1 MKVLMLGWEYPPH
14 ITGGLGT
21 ACEGLTMALARGGV
35 DISFVVP
42 ALLGGE
48 RAPHMTLID
57 SWDGHAVAGD
67 KKNQVSSVIRN
78 HVKALLTAYGR
89 EEDSEE
95 KFRLG
100 EDKLVE
106 LLSSSDDDEEDLD
119 IAEELAAKKKPNAS
133 RYGNNMMEEVYGFS
147 QRVAQLVSRIDFDI
161 IHAHDWMTYPA
172 GVIASQVSGKPLVTH
187 VHSLEYDRSGRT
199 VHPTIHGIERL
210 GIENSGAVIAVSA
223 YTRSVVMDQHPVKGE
238 RVFVVHNGVSGKYR
252 RSLRSRVEKRHRGKT
267 VLFMGRITFQKGPDY
282 LVEAAA
288 KVISQIPDVKFVIA
302 GTGDMLPRLVGRV
315 ADLGL
320 QKHFDFPGFLSGAD
334 VEKMMRHADLYVMPS
349 VSEPFGISALEAI
362 SCDTPCLISKQS
374 GVGEV
379 LMHAL
384 KVDFWDVNRM
394 ADLMINALLYPS
406 MSFEMVKNA
415 AREAQRLRWGTAARR
430 TLEVY
435 RRVLAAPA

>member
-57 SWDGHAVAGD
+57 SWDEQAVPARLGGGAAT
-67 KKNQVSSVIRN
+67 KISS
-78 HVKALLTAYGR
+78 HVKTLFGCYAR
-89 EEDSEE
+89 EEEVE
-95 KFRLG
+95 NRLLLG
-100 EDKLVE
+100 EIESE
-106 LLSSSDDDEEDLD
+106 LEDEEGES
-119 IAEELAAKKKPNAS
+119 AEGAIPKKSPKAS
-133 RYGNNMMEEVYGFS
+133 RYGGNMMEEVYGFS
-147 QRVAQLVSRIDFDI
+147 QRVAQLVGRLDFDL

-172 GVIASQVSGKPLVTH
+172 AVVASRLTGKPLVTH
-187 VHSLEYDRSGRT
+187 VHSLEYDRSGQS

-223 YTRSVVMDQHPVKGE
+223 YTKSVVIDQHPVGGE

-252 RSLRSRVEKRHRGKT
+252 RSLKRRVEKKQRGKT
-267 VLFMGRITFQKGPDY
+267 VLFLGRITFQKGPDY
-282 LVEAAA
+282 LIEAASR
-288 KVISQIPDVKFVIA
+288 VIRHIPDVKFVIA
-302 GTGDMLPRLVGRV
+302 GTGDMLPQLVGRV
-315 ADLGL
+315 SDLGL
-320 QKHFDFPGFLSGAD
+320 QSHFDFPGFLAGPD
-334 VEKMMRHADLYVMPS
+334 VERMMRHADLYVMPS

-379 LMHAL
+379 LRHAL
-384 KVDFWDVNRM
+384 RVDFWDVNRM

-406 MSFEMVKNA
+406 MCYEMVRNA
-415 AREAQRLRWGTAARR
+415 SREAQRLRWGPAAHR

-435 RRVLAAPA
+435 RSVVS

>member
-48 RAPHMTLID
+48 SAPHMTLID
-57 SWDGHAVAGD
+57 SWDEQSVPARSGGRAAS
-67 KKNQVSSVIRN
+67 NISS
-78 HVKALLTAYGR
+78 HVKTLFGCYAR
-89 EEDSEE
+89 EEEVE
-95 KFRLG
+95 NRLLLG
-100 EDKLVE
+100 EIESE
-106 LLSSSDDDEEDLD
+106 LEDEEGES
-119 IAEELAAKKKPNAS
+119 AEGAIPKKSPKGS
-133 RYGNNMMEEVYGFS
+133 RYGGNMMEEVYGFS
-147 QRVAQLVSRIDFDI
+147 QRVAQLVGKLDFDL

-172 GVIASQVSGKPLVTH
+172 GVVASRLTGKPLVTH
-187 VHSLEYDRSGRT
+187 VHSLEYDRSGQS

-210 GIENSGAVIAVSA
+210 GIENSGAVIAVSG
-223 YTRSVVMDQHPVKGE
+223 YTRSVVIDQHPVEGE

-252 RSLRSRVEKRHRGKT
+252 RSLRKKVEKKQRGKT
-267 VLFMGRITFQKGPDY
+267 VLFLGRITFQKGPDY
-282 LVEAAA
+282 LVDAASR
-288 KVISQIPDVKFVIA
+288 VVRHIPDVKFVIA
-302 GTGDMLPRLVGRV
+302 GTGDMLPQLVGRV
-315 ADLGL
+315 SDLGL
-320 QKHFDFPGFLSGAD
+320 QNHFDFPGFLSGPD
-334 VEKMMRHADLYVMPS
+334 VERMMRQADLYVMPS

-379 LMHAL
+379 LRHAL
-384 KVDFWDVNRM
+384 RVDFWDVNRM

-406 MSFEMVKNA
+406 MCYEMVRNA
-415 AREAQRLRWGTAARR
+415 SREAQRLRWGPAARR

-435 RRVLAAPA
+435 RSVVS

>member
-1 MKVLMLGWEYPPH
+1 MLGWEYPPH

-57 SWDGHAVAGD
+57 SWDGQTLPSRREGIVVA
-67 KKNQVSSVIRN
+67 NATT
-78 HVKALLTAYGR
+78 HVKALFGCYAR
-89 EEDSEE
+89 EEEVESRLVVSELE
-95 KFRLG
+95 GDL
-100 EDKLVE
+100 
-106 LLSSSDDDEEDLD
+106 EEDEGESPGEV
-119 IAEELAAKKKPNAS
+119 IPKKSPKAS
-133 RYGNNMMEEVYGFS
+133 RYGGNMMEEVYGFS
-147 QRVAQLVSRIDFDI
+147 QRVAQLASRLDFDV

-172 GVIASQVSGKPLVTH
+172 GVVASRLSGKPLVAH
-187 VHSLEYDRSGRT
+187 VHSLEYDRSGQS

-223 YTRSVVMDQHPVKGE
+223 YTRSVVIDQHPVEGR

-252 RSLRSRVEKRHRGKT
+252 RSLRKRVEKKQRGKT
-267 VLFMGRITFQKGPDY
+267 VLFLGRITFQKGPDY
-282 LVEAAA
+282 FVEAAA
-288 KVISQIPDVKFVIA
+288 RVIRHIPEVKFVIA
-302 GTGDMLPRLVGRV
+302 GTGDMLPQLVGRV
-315 ADLGL
+315 GDMGL
-320 QKHFDFPGFLSGAD
+320 QNHFAFPGFLSGSD
-334 VEKMMRHADLYVMPS
+334 VERMMRHADLYVMPS

-379 LMHAL
+379 LRHAL

-406 MSFEMVKNA
+406 MCYEMVRNA
-415 AREAQRLRWGTAARR
+415 SREAQRLRWGPAARR

-435 RRVLAAPA
+435 RSVVG

>member
-57 SWDGHAVAGD
+57 SWDEQAVPARSGG
-67 KKNQVSSVIRN
+67 KLASNVSS
-78 HVKALLTAYGR
+78 HVKTLFGCYAR
-89 EEDSEE
+89 EEEVE
-95 KFRLG
+95 NRLLLG
-100 EDKLVE
+100 EIESE
-106 LLSSSDDDEEDLD
+106 LEDEEGES
-119 IAEELAAKKKPNAS
+119 AEGAIPKKSPKGS
-133 RYGNNMMEEVYGFS
+133 RYGGNMMEEVYGFS
-147 QRVAQLVSRIDFDI
+147 QRVAQLVGKLDFDL

-172 GVIASQVSGKPLVTH
+172 GVVASRLTGKPLVTH
-187 VHSLEYDRSGRT
+187 VHSLEYDRSGQS

-210 GIENSGAVIAVSA
+210 GIENSGAVIAVSG
-223 YTRSVVMDQHPVKGE
+223 YTRSVVIDQHPVEGE

-252 RSLRSRVEKRHRGKT
+252 RSLRKKVEKKQRGKT
-267 VLFMGRITFQKGPDY
+267 VLFLGRITFQKGPDY
-282 LVEAAA
+282 LVDAASR
-288 KVISQIPDVKFVIA
+288 VVRHIPDVKFVIA
-302 GTGDMLPRLVGRV
+302 GTGDMLPQLVGRV
-315 ADLGL
+315 NDLGL
-320 QKHFDFPGFLSGAD
+320 QNHFDFPGFLSGPD
-334 VEKMMRHADLYVMPS
+334 VERMMRQADLYVMPS

-379 LMHAL
+379 LRHAL
-384 KVDFWDVNRM
+384 RVDFWDVNRM

-406 MSFEMVKNA
+406 MCYEMVRNA
-415 AREAQRLRWGTAARR
+415 SREAQRLRWGPAARR

-435 RRVLAAPA
+435 RSVVS